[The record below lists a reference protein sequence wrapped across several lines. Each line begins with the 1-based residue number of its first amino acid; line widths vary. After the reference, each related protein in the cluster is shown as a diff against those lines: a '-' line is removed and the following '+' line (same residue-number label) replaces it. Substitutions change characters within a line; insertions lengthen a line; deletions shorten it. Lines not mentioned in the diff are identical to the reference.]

1 MNNQSKATIFKTL
14 YDKTPYYRPIGELL
28 TRIQEGKS
36 KDIVLR
42 VRAGEKELKNELPI
56 VYFSGEFTGR
66 SDNDLVRHSGLIV
79 IDIDHVDVDKLKPLL
94 STDEYVYAGWIS
106 PSGDGLKLLVKIS
119 HPERHRDHFNSIS
132 NYFLKNYGVE
142 IDSSGKNEARACFES
157 YDQEIIVNED
167 SAVYGAFATD
177 LNIENKGQVVIQ
189 RETYTDY
196 MKLNN
201 AARMVRQAMDGEK
214 HNQLI
219 KAAVL
224 CGGYIAIGKME
235 EEEAVRVLE
244 REISKRDIVSFEQ
257 AQDTIRKGIQKG
269 KEMPIREIIEEEKK
283 SKRDLLIYDGD
294 MSFVSS
300 DDEDFRWI
308 SDFAEGKIEMGLSTG
323 SKKLDEYFLFKKE
336 FVVINGHSNVGK
348 TTFDLYLIATSAM
361 LHGWKW
367 GIYSSENTTASTKMR
382 LMEFVVDRRINEM
395 TRDQRILAYRWVKDH
410 FIVFGNRDMYSYTDI
425 LLFAEKTMTQ
435 FNLSGLFIDPYNSL
449 KIEISQSNK
458 IGIHEYHYD
467 AASEL
472 LSFSKNRDIA
482 VWLNSHA
489 VTEAQRRKGEDGL
502 PVAPWAEDTESGG
515 KWVNRSDCFL
525 TVHRKVQSPDPMI
538 RKTTELHIRKV
549 RNTETGG
556 AQTPYNEPILFEM
569 NTQRTGFHV
578 TSDGHKKLFSPISE
592 DFDKYAT
599 FNKKPIVQ
607 QPDLS
612 DLSSIF

>member
-1 MNNQSKATIFKTL
+1 MNNQAKATIFQTL

-28 TRIQEGKS
+28 TRIREGKS
-36 KDIVLR
+36 KDIVER
-42 VRAGEKELKNELPI
+42 VRSGEKELKNELPI

-66 SDNDLVRHSGLIV
+66 GDSTLVNHSGFIV
-79 IDIDHVDVDKLKPLL
+79 IDIDHVNVEKLKPLL
-94 STDEYVYAGWIS
+94 STDEHTYACWIS
-106 PSGDGLKLLVKIS
+106 PSGDGLKLLVRIS
-119 HPERHRDHFNSIS
+119 HPERHRDHFNSLS

-157 YDQEIIVNED
+157 YDPEIIVNED

-177 LNIENKGQVVIQ
+177 MAVENKGEVVVQ
-189 RETYTDY
+189 RERYTDY

-201 AARMVRQAMDGEK
+201 AARMVRLAMDGEK
-214 HNQLI
+214 HNQLL

-235 EEEAVRVLE
+235 EDEAVRVLE
-244 REISKRDIVSFEQ
+244 REISKRDIVSFDQ
-257 AQDTIRKGIQKG
+257 AKDTIQKGIQKG
-269 KEMPIREIIEEEKK
+269 KEMPVREIIEEEKK

-323 SKKLDEYFLFKKE
+323 SDKVDKHFLFKKE

-348 TTFDLYLIATSAM
+348 TTFNLYLIATSAM
-361 LHGWKW
+361 LHGWRW
-367 GIYSSENTTASTKMR
+367 CIYSSENTTASTKMR
-382 LMEFVVDRRINEM
+382 LMEFVADRRISEM
-395 TRDQRILAYRWVKDH
+395 SREQRILAYRWVKEH

-435 FNLSGLFIDPYNSL
+435 FNVDAIFVDPYNSL
-449 KIEISQSNK
+449 KIEISQNNK

-467 AASEL
+467 AASEF
-472 LSFSKNRDIA
+472 LSFSKNRN
-482 VWLNSHA
+482 VGLWLNAHA

-515 KWVNRSDCFL
+515 KWVNRCDSFL
-525 TVHRKVQSPDPMI
+525 TVHRKVQSPDHQI
-538 RKTTELHIRKV
+538 RKTTELHVRKV
-549 RNTETGG
+549 RNVETGG
-556 AQTPYNEPILFEM
+556 MQTPYNEPILFEM
-569 NTQRTGFHV
+569 NTQATGFHV
-578 TSDGHKKLFSPISE
+578 VGDGYKKLFAPISN
-592 DFDKYAT
+592 DFDKYKT
-599 FNKKPIVQ
+599 FNKPEPMEI
-607 QPDLS
+607 DLGELK
-612 DLSSIF
+612 DIF